1 MAEQALLPLPA
12 AHPVTEPEFEP
23 RRQGPP
29 RAGPGQAPRP
39 GPGMG
44 NAARARLMAEQPATA
59 DALSGVTHDL
69 GLGNGATGRAIAAR
83 AAERPRRA
91 GALATPPRPPQH
103 PPAPGFQ
110 RPALAAAPRQAG
122 PAAPSPAADPQQA
135 RQILEGATPGLD
147 PGTRAAALSAIAD
160 PVVAATPATAVGAPS
175 PAATA
180 AQADAGATT
189 SETGAEGGVTLSATD
204 TRGNAEKGTTEAEA
218 DGGAA
223 GGEGAGPGKP
233 AEGAVAAGGTSGE
246 GGSAQAAAVELS
258 GDMMPLV
265 PDTGAG
271 ALGTGD
277 LVLIDVELAEHQRWA
292 GALGRVGEV
301 ASLRRAEFIAE
312 EVGSGFINGAASGL
326 AMGLGMGVVT
336 RFVPAIGPV
345 IGGAMALHGLA
356 ERDWAETS
364 ATIGRFGEGNDTY
377 DTLANSIASVA
388 AVIEIVSQVLTVI
401 SGIVGVV
408 QTAAEVIA
416 GGAVV
421 LAFFTFGA
429 TLGVAA
435 VAADVVAVCE
445 EISLAIGEVTTVLDM
460 VNNAILTPCVALFR
474 SLHTFTAQADPRE
487 VEEQGQGISTAAAAS
502 GSALSAWAG
511 GKAAHAGTAQRP
523 PGDDLP
529 PSQRPVHETPPPAIG
544 EGPTVHF
551 QEPPAPIAHPEGAL
565 TPIAHAEAAP
575 SAAIAEAPPSLAH
588 AEATPSAAAAE
599 TGPAAAAPPREPE
612 QLTLPGT
619 EAPATRP
626 PRRPLTPDEVAPPNT
641 RSAYLRR
648 LRAEAA
654 GAPPPKPGRRKFNIA
669 RHELPDRANIEG
681 TWESASPTPDLYQYS
696 PRTPKKH
703 ESHHVEAQEAF
714 IAPDGGEVIPG
725 YNPKEDVTVMVR
737 RKPEHEATFGAQGE
751 QRAQPD
757 FHETVGRPA
766 ALEEA
771 HNIAVWGTRDAPPPG
786 TTRRQMMDPEV
797 AGQTAMEHS
806 AYLFETSRLSGKIG
820 PAEGAPPPPRPGE
833 TPLTS
838 RPTVGELVGPRGG
851 VNPFENLDWERTF
864 NQPDP
869 YRAAQPPGTQLGLPG
884 MEHLATRPGP
894 AYEQLTLPGIDQPG
908 PNPNQLSLPFDRP
921 PATPSSTPPPV
932 TSAVPAAAPPISST
946 PTATVAPSATTAT
959 PVTTTPGAASPISS
973 AASPT
978 VSSVNT
984 VSTFSAAAGAA
995 RTAVGQQTPGG
1006 PQPGPGTPTF
1016 GTRAH
1021 QVGALFLPQVFGGGG
1036 EAPKYAQRQ
1045 AAHRAR
1051 FTGDNQPAEG
1061 VERVNPDY
1069 PSPPATPTQITAIQN
1084 EIMNLLAVR
1093 AAAEQEA
1100 QHQAD
1105 RAGQCEENQ
1114 GPIQQTVADT
1124 TAGIT
1129 AVQAHDAAVAR
1140 REAVNQEQQQRQQE
1154 SAGLV
1159 AGYPSRAAGLAALK
1173 APLAA
1178 WEGFTSLASHLPGEA
1193 GDSML
1198 RMNQEAG
1205 KMQEA
1210 FDQMGAQIGGVDGA
1224 GPANEQG
1231 LQDDQARLKETG
1243 ELAQASD
1250 EQLHTAST
1258 GAAGLQQANEAALA
1272 EANDRRKTATER
1284 AQESG
1289 DAAAERE
1296 EKANSLAEQLRAW
1309 GRLHAQAR
1317 RRAVAATEQRLQK
1330 EGLIVVESSEQ

>member
-1 MAEQALLPLPA
+1 
-12 AHPVTEPEFEP
+12 
-23 RRQGPP
+23 
-29 RAGPGQAPRP
+29 
-39 GPGMG
+39 
-44 NAARARLMAEQPATA
+44 MAEQPATA
-59 DALSGVTHDL
+59 DALSGVTQDL

-91 GALATPPRPPQH
+91 GDLATPPRPPQH

-110 RPALAAAPRQAG
+110 RPAADMGHRRQAAPSSNAPTPALAAAPRQAG
-122 PAAPSPAADPQQA
+122 SGAPSPAADPRQA
-135 RQILEGATPGLD
+135 KQTLEGATAGLD

-223 GGEGAGPGKP
+223 GSEGAGPGQP
-233 AEGAVAAGGTSGE
+233 AEAAVAAGGTSGE

-258 GDMMPLV
+258 GDTMPLV

-301 ASLRRAEFIAE
+301 ASLRRAEFAAE
-312 EVGSGFINGAASGL
+312 AVGSGFINGAASGL

-345 IGGAMALHGLA
+345 IGGAMALQGLA
-356 ERDWAETS
+356 ERDWAETG

-377 DTLANSIASVA
+377 ETLANSIDSVA
-388 AVIEIVSQVLTVI
+388 AVIDIVSQVLTVI
-401 SGIVGVV
+401 NGIVGVV

-416 GGAVV
+416 AGAVV
-421 LAFFTFGA
+421 AAFFTFGA
-429 TLGVAA
+429 TLGIAA

-445 EISLAIGEVTTVLDM
+445 EISLAIGEVTTVLDT
-460 VNNAILTPCVALFR
+460 VNAAILKPCVTLFR
-474 SLHTFTAQADPRE
+474 TLHTFTAQADPRE
-487 VEEQGQGISTAAAAS
+487 VEEQGQSISTAAAAS
-502 GSALSAWAG
+502 GSALGAWVG
-511 GKAAHAGTAQRP
+511 GKAAHAGAPQQP

-529 PSQRPVHETPPPAIG
+529 PTQRPPHETPPPAIG

-551 QEPPAPIAHPEGAL
+551 QEPITPATPVEGGPL
-565 TPIAHAEAAP
+565 PGPLAEPVVATAAP
-575 SAAIAEAPPSLAH
+575 VSKPSATAPEPGSSPPVAPAETTTPSPVASPEVVTPSPVGTAQAADVTQVPAAGTPHDPTSFADLNDVVSDLSDSPFGDRLASQAMAPMQDVPRDYQQSPQAVIRAAYTGIRSDRPAGWDPAAGLQDQHWTKVRDATINAAPGTPPATVEAINANRSPLQSRIAGESSLLLTTEGVASADLPTGARGTQFFIAEPGEGPMGRPAVAAEPGVEPLPAEPGAVGGPARDPNYRTEHRFADAYLIPEMRRQIQASRASAGLPPLDDVQLAVAAGEQARYVMEGVPSTDLAQAPVRPWSGEVIQRPRDPMQMLLAPEVLSPDLHAKGRTVTAPPHPQS
-588 AEATPSAAAAE
+588 TV
-599 TGPAAAAPPREPE
+599 APV
-612 QLTLPGT
+612 
-619 EAPATRP
+619 
-626 PRRPLTPDEVAPPNT
+626 EVAPPNPNQT
-641 RSAYLRR
+641 SFDFT
-648 LRAEAA
+648 
-654 GAPPPKPGRRKFNIA
+654 APVA
-669 RHELPDRANIEG
+669 H
-681 TWESASPTPDLYQYS
+681 
-696 PRTPKKH
+696 
-703 ESHHVEAQEAF
+703 
-714 IAPDGGEVIPG
+714 APV
-725 YNPKEDVTVMVR
+725 
-737 RKPEHEATFGAQGE
+737 
-751 QRAQPD
+751 
-757 FHETVGRPA
+757 
-766 ALEEA
+766 
-771 HNIAVWGTRDAPPPG
+771 DAPPPP
-786 TTRRQMMDPEV
+786 TPTP
-797 AGQTAMEHS
+797 
-806 AYLFETSRLSGKIG
+806 
-820 PAEGAPPPPRPGE
+820 APPTSTTPAPPTST
-833 TPLTS
+833 TPAPPTS
-838 RPTVGELVGPRGG
+838 TTPAPPTPTPAPPTPRGSG
-851 VNPFENLDWERTF
+851 
-864 NQPDP
+864 
-869 YRAAQPPGTQLGLPG
+869 
-884 MEHLATRPGP
+884 
-894 AYEQLTLPGIDQPG
+894 
-908 PNPNQLSLPFDRP
+908 
-921 PATPSSTPPPV
+921 PV
-932 TSAVPAAAPPISST
+932 TS
-946 PTATVAPSATTAT
+946 
-959 PVTTTPGAASPISS
+959 
-973 AASPT
+973 
-978 VSSVNT
+978 
-984 VSTFSAAAGAA
+984 STFSASAGAA
-995 RTAVGQQTPGG
+995 RSAVADQTPGG
-1006 PQPGPGTPTF
+1006 PQSGSGTPTF

-1061 VERVNPDY
+1061 VERVNPEY
-1069 PSPPATPTQITAIQN
+1069 PPPPATPAQITAIQN

-1105 RAGQCEENQ
+1105 RASQCEENQ
-1114 GPIQQTVADT
+1114 GPIQQTIADT

-1129 AVQAHDAAVAR
+1129 AVQAHEAAVTR

-1154 SAGLV
+1154 SEGLV
-1159 AGYPSRAAGLAALK
+1159 AGYPSRTAGLAALA

-1178 WEGFTSLASHLPGEA
+1178 WEGFTSLASHLPGDA

-1198 RMNQEAG
+1198 RMNQEAR

-1210 FDQMGAQIGGVDGA
+1210 FDQMGGQMGGVDSA
-1224 GPANEQG
+1224 SPANKQG
-1231 LQDDQARLKETG
+1231 LQGDQARLQETG
-1243 ELAQASD
+1243 GLAQTSD

-1272 EANDRRKTATER
+1272 EANDRKKTATER
-1284 AQESG
+1284 AQESS

-1330 EGLIVVESSEQ
+1330 EGCIVVESSKQ